1 MNKRVIA
8 LNVMDDNADKS
19 MAEVCQII
27 AKEADMSYAMA
38 RAYYTW
44 AVETNRAPGVIVRE
58 KRGRKL
64 GYKVTPKEPDIQV
77 PSVDTEDANDYC
89 DNTYNNLNNT
99 STERVITA

>member
-8 LNVMDDNADKS
+8 LNIMDANADKS

-27 AKEADMSYAMA
+27 AKDADMSYAMA

-44 AVETNRAPGVIVRE
+44 AVETQRAPGVIVRE

-64 GYKVTPKEPDIQV
+64 GYKVNTKEPDIQV
-77 PSVDTEDANDYC
+77 PSNDTEHTNDYC

-99 STERVITA
+99 STDRAITA